1 MANKVPKLVCVI
13 TGVSRITTREYL
25 DAKMAKKG
33 ISEEEF
39 CTFYARKDAVRLL
52 REGKTIEQI
61 RSELKSDATAPVG
74 EETIAKILLYNGKQA
89 KLKPAAAPAAVPTP
103 PPAAEA
109 PAEVT
114 EPALTVE
121 APAEVTETMPVEA

>member
-25 DAKMAKKG
+25 DAKMATKG

-39 CTFYARKDAVRLL
+39 CTYYARKDAVRLL

-74 EETIAKILLYNGKQA
+74 EDTIVKILLYNGKQA
-89 KLKPAAAPAAVPTP
+89 KPAKVTAPAAPAP
-103 PPAAEA
+103 A
-109 PAEVT
+109 PAEAVT

-121 APAEVTETMPVEA
+121 APAEAPVEAEPVAV

>member
-1 MANKVPKLVCVI
+1 MANKVPKLVCII
-13 TGVSRITTREYL
+13 TGASRITTREYL

-74 EETIAKILLYNGKQA
+74 EETIAKILLYNGKQG
-89 KLKPAAAPAAVPTP
+89 KPAKVIAASTVIEAGMIEATP
-103 PPAAEA
+103 
-109 PAEVT
+109 
-114 EPALTVE
+114 EPALTIE
-121 APAEVTETMPVEA
+121 APIEAEPVAA

>member
-39 CTFYARKDAVRLL
+39 CTFYARKEAVRLL

-74 EETIAKILLYNGKQA
+74 EETIAKILLYNGKQGKAA
-89 KLKPAAAPAAVPTP
+89 KVTAPAP
-103 PPAAEA
+103 A
-109 PAEVT
+109 PAEAAT
-114 EPALTVE
+114 EPALTIETPAEALVE
-121 APAEVTETMPVEA
+121 AEPVAA

>member
-1 MANKVPKLVCVI
+1 MANKVPKLVCII

-39 CTFYARKDAVRLL
+39 CLYYARKDAMKLL

-74 EETIAKILLYNGKQA
+74 EDTIAKILLYNGKQA
-89 KLKPAAAPAAVPTP
+89 KPAKVIAAPL
-103 PPAAEA
+103 
-109 PAEVT
+109 VT
-114 EPALTVE
+114 EPALMIE
-121 APAEVTETMPVEA
+121 APTEAPIEVESVTA